1 MTAAL
6 VLWLGLFLPA
16 LADDE
21 ERPDSCEPLDASRFR
36 DLLLQLQA
44 GIDRG
49 NLELSEQVI
58 ATMRHELPCL
68 DFAPRSRQ
76 WAAYLVGEAVVR
88 FAKGEDWEP
97 AMATAL
103 RIYPNVDRGVSS
115 RHPLASWEPPA
126 PLSQGP
132 RVPSMVTVY
141 VDGMRA
147 EQLPPS
153 GELHLVQRTDGRFWN
168 TWLAEPD
175 TPVPLGWATARVE
188 PPPRVS
194 SWGLVAGGIGTGW
207 VRQEPLFTTDWVQ
220 TIGPTDRGGSYL
232 AGQLQ
237 GAATFYSPVGVW
249 ARASGSTWGASPGL
263 DACVAGIWTWH
274 DLLLGAGAGTT
285 SVEAMQGLTEETL
298 VAEDSPEDLE
308 TRRIYLPRYLLGT
321 MQLRGGTKLR
331 YHLSILLGSGAAV
344 NRALL
349 EAAVGLPASEDQ
361 IGRWRV
367 GLTLE
372 NTSGLMVE
380 QQRPANRM
388 QVGSTRTTI
397 TFGRA
402 FGEY

>member
-175 TPVPLGWATARVE
+175 TPVPLDATDPAFIQQAHDELAKASQALVHQLIQ
-188 PPPRVS
+188 PVS
-194 SWGLVAGGIGTGW
+194 C
-207 VRQEPLFTTDWVQ
+207 
-220 TIGPTDRGGSYL
+220 
-232 AGQLQ
+232 
-237 GAATFYSPVGVW
+237 
-249 ARASGSTWGASPGL
+249 SGSAQKVIGS
-263 DACVAGIWTWH
+263 
-274 DLLLGAGAGTT
+274 
-285 SVEAMQGLTEETL
+285 
-298 VAEDSPEDLE
+298 
-308 TRRIYLPRYLLGT
+308 RLPR
-321 MQLRGGTKLR
+321 
-331 YHLSILLGSGAAV
+331 
-344 NRALL
+344 
-349 EAAVGLPASEDQ
+349 
-361 IGRWRV
+361 
-367 GLTLE
+367 
-372 NTSGLMVE
+372 
-380 QQRPANRM
+380 
-388 QVGSTRTTI
+388 
-397 TFGRA
+397 
-402 FGEY
+402 